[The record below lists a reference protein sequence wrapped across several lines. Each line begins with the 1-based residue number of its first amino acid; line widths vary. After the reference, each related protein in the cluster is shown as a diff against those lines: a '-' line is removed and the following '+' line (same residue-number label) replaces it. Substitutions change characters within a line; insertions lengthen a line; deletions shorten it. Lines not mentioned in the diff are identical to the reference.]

1 MTTLKPTKLNRNR
14 ARGVSLVELMIALTI
29 GLATVGAIGWIYIG
43 TSKTYRTQDSL
54 ARLQEGARYAF
65 EVISN
70 DLRMAGATGCS
81 YATKLNVINS
91 PTTRWYTNPLDHP
104 VLGLEQDDAA
114 GTGAFNLTS
123 DAISVLRADV
133 SREYVVA
140 SHNNAGSFTF
150 DTTTG
155 LTAGDF
161 LVATNCNHVS
171 VFQTATVSSG
181 AVTYSTG
188 TSPGNSAVDLGVTYA
203 PNSRAYRLVASTY
216 YVDTNPAGQPA
227 LFRSRPAGASATPTA
242 EELIEGVEDIQISY
256 GVDTDATADRLPN
269 FTRASDA
276 VDPYLTADEV
286 NSALVPGATAADK
299 WSRVISVKISLLM
312 RTVDDNVIPDSQTYT
327 FNGADVTA
335 TDRRLR
341 KVFTHVVRLRNR

>member
-1 MTTLKPTKLNRNR
+1 
-14 ARGVSLVELMIALTI
+14 
-29 GLATVGAIGWIYIG
+29 
-43 TSKTYRTQDSL
+43 
-54 ARLQEGARYAF
+54 
-65 EVISN
+65 
-70 DLRMAGATGCS
+70 
-81 YATKLNVINS
+81 
-91 PTTRWYTNPLDHP
+91 